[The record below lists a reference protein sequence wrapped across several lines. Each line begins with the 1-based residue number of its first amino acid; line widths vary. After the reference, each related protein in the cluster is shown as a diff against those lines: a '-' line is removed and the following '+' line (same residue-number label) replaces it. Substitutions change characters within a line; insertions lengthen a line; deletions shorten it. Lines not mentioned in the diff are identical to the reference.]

1 MPKSLMHLQD
11 PIELLIAILKK
22 GKIDNDDY
30 FSFSQLLTETEE
42 LVNLGMPLL
51 KIEKIKEYT
60 KENLFHLDKI
70 KTDIMVLQKRN

>member
-60 KENLFHLDKI
+60 KEHLFHLDKI